1 MTDDEL
7 APLAE
12 EAIRVEQHISNLYLI
27 FFEAF
32 PEDAE
37 FWWQLVIEEKNHAAL
52 IRSGLEYFLP
62 AGRFPAEMLPSM
74 LDGLRKTN
82 RRLTDMIEGFH
93 KKPPSRQE
101 AFNTA
106 LQVEQS
112 AGEIHFQR
120 AMTKEADS
128 DIMEIFQQ
136 LNKDDMDHANRI
148 QSYMEQKG
156 IQIEKTSSGETTDEE

>member
-1 MTDDEL
+1 MTQDDL
-7 APLAE
+7 MQLAE
-12 EAIRVEQHISNLYLI
+12 EAVSVEQHISDLYLI

-32 PEDAE
+32 PDDAE
-37 FWWQLVIEEKNHAAL
+37 FWWTLVIEEKNHAAL

-62 AGRFPAEMLPSM
+62 AGRFPAEILPPM

-82 RRLTDMIEGFH
+82 RRLEGMVEDFR
-93 KKPPSRQE
+93 KKPPSREE

-106 LQVEQS
+106 LQVEKS

-120 AMTKEADS
+120 AMVKEADS

-136 LNKDDMDHANRI
+136 LNKDDIDHADRI
-148 QSYMEQKG
+148 QSYMQQKG
-156 IQIEKTSSGETTDEE
+156 IPIEKTSPL

>member
-62 AGRFPAEMLPSM
+62 AGRFPAEIVPPM

-82 RRLTDMIEGFH
+82 QRLAGIIEGFQ

-106 LQVEQS
+106 LRLEQS

-120 AMTKEADS
+120 AMAKEADS
-128 DIMEIFQQ
+128 DIMELFQR
-136 LNKDDMDHANRI
+136 LNKDDMDHADRI
-148 QSYMEQKG
+148 RSYMQQKG
-156 IQIEKTSSGETTDEE
+156 IRIEKTSSVETMDEG

>member
-62 AGRFPAEMLPSM
+62 AGRFPAEMLPPM
-74 LDGLRKTN
+74 VAGLRKTN
-82 RRLTDMIEGFH
+82 QRLAGIIEGFH
-93 KKPPSRQE
+93 KKPPSREE

-106 LQVEQS
+106 LRVEQS

-128 DIMEIFQQ
+128 DIMELFQQ
-136 LNKDDMDHANRI
+136 LNKDDMDHADRI
-148 QSYMEQKG
+148 QSYMQQKG
-156 IQIEKTSSGETTDEE
+156 IQIEKTSSVETMD